1 MILELE
7 QTFGGL
13 LRISPLPMYSALSIL
28 RDAAAQS
35 DYPKILAHISPASR
49 RS

>member
-13 LRISPLPMYSALSIL
+13 VRVSSLPMYSALSIL
-28 RDAAAQS
+28 RDSTARS
-35 DYPKILAHISPASR
+35 DYPKTLAHVSATTR
-49 RS
+49 G

>member
-13 LRISPLPMYSALSIL
+13 LRISPLPLYSALSIL
-28 RDAAAQS
+28 RDSAA
-35 DYPKILAHISPASR
+35 HRVSR
-49 RS
+49 YRCRRDSRGGL